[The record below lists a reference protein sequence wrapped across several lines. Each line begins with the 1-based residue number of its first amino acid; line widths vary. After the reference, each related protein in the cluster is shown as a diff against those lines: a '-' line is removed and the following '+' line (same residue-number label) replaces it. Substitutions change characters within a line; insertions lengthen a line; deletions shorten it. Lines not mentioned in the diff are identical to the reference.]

1 MRRFPLVL
9 SALAATVL
17 FPLVAGTRAHAEQ
30 TCKYVDAE
38 GRITFANVPVKN
50 ARKVMCFDPVPLP
63 APKRVA
69 PPSSASSAGAPI
81 AGAARVDAPTQ
92 RRRDD
97 DRRRILEQELA
108 EEQRLLES
116 ARQLL
121 LRNGAASGPSGASV
135 SQVLENLAPA
145 YDAAKRHERNI
156 EAIRKELAAIR

>member
-1 MRRFPLVL
+1 MRRFSLVSSTL
-9 SALAATVL
+9 SATLL
-17 FPLVAGTRAHAEQ
+17 LPLMAGTHALAEQ
-30 TCKYVDAE
+30 TCKYVDGE

-50 ARKVMCFDPVPLP
+50 ARKVMCFDPVPAS

-69 PPSSASSAGAPI
+69 PPSGAPSAGAP
-81 AGAARVDAPTQ
+81 APSTARVDAPTQ

-116 ARQLL
+116 ARQML
-121 LRNGAASGPSGASV
+121 LRNGAANGPSGSAV
-135 SQVLENLAPA
+135 SQVLENLGPA

-156 EAIRKELAAIR
+156 EAIQKELATIR

>member
-1 MRRFPLVL
+1 M
-9 SALAATVL
+9 
-17 FPLVAGTRAHAEQ
+17 AGTRAHAEQ
-30 TCKYVDAE
+30 TCKYVDGE

-50 ARKVMCFDPVPLP
+50 ARKVMCFDPVPQP

-69 PPSSASSAGAPI
+69 PPSGASSTGAPTP
-81 AGAARVDAPTQ
+81 GAARVDAPTQ

-121 LRNGAASGPSGASV
+121 VRSGATGGPSSPSV
-135 SQVLENLAPA
+135 SQVLENLGPA

-156 EAIRKELAAIR
+156 EAIQKELGSMR